1 MTTSERPEGRSEIA
15 AVPREPDDTPRDGTR
30 ESAAT
35 PWRWLPLALIVAAMA
50 VAVSQGWYRHLTL
63 ESLVTHEMALRSF
76 VSGNRA
82 GALAIYAAIYI
93 AVVALSLPGG
103 LLLTLAGGFLF
114 GWLLAGTVTVIA
126 ATIGAVIVFLI
137 ARSSLGSALAAR
149 AGPRLAALQQGF
161 NDDAMH
167 YLLFLRLVPI
177 FPFWLVNI
185 APALLG
191 VSLSTYVIGTAVGI
205 VPGTFAFA
213 FVGAG
218 LESVLAAQRESFEA
232 CVAAATAKNLDPTG
246 ACELG
251 IDPSALVTPGLLA
264 ALVALGVLALVPIA
278 AKKVL
283 RRRSAG

>member
-1 MTTSERPEGRSEIA
+1 MTTSERPEGRSDIA
-15 AVPREPDDTPRDGTR
+15 AVPREPDDTARAGARRPAGKL
-30 ESAAT
+30 
-35 PWRWLPLALIVAAMA
+35 WRWLPLAVIVAAMA
-50 VAVSQGWYRHLTL
+50 VAVSQGWHRQLTL
-63 ESLVTHEMALRSF
+63 ESLVTHEMVLRGF
-76 VSGNRA
+76 VAENLA
-82 GALAIYAAIYI
+82 GALAVYAAVYI

-114 GWLLAGTVTVIA
+114 GWFLAGTVTVIA
-126 ATIGAVIVFLI
+126 ATIGAVIIFLI
-137 ARSSLGSALAAR
+137 ARSSLGAALAAR
-149 AGPRLAALQQGF
+149 AGPRLAALRQGF

-167 YLLFLRLVPI
+167 YLLFLRLVPV

-191 VSLSTYVIGTAVGI
+191 VSLSTYVIGTALGI
-205 VPGTFAFA
+205 IPGTFAFA

-232 CVAAATAKNLDPTG
+232 CVAAETAKNLDPTG

-283 RRRSAG
+283 RRRSTG